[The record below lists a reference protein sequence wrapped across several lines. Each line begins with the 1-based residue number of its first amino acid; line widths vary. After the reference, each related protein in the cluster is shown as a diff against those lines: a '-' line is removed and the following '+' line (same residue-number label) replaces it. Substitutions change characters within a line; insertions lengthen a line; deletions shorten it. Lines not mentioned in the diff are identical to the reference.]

1 MPVVR
6 PCLLAIIL
14 LVSSSA
20 VKSQTNKASEQTTA
34 NLMRE
39 LRLKWLTTPTSQLG
53 RTSTPEYPHVDAMIM
68 DWPIEEATV
77 SLMASSVGDASIYT
91 TGSFGVIGGIE
102 HESVRHL
109 AQNFVKLGE
118 KYYSEA
124 TSTTDY
130 SYPQSGRVRFYFIC
144 YDEVRMIE
152 VNAASLEDRRSK
164 YSDLFV
170 QAHRV
175 ISELRRIVEHQKTG
189 SDHAR

>member
-1 MPVVR
+1 
-6 PCLLAIIL
+6 
-14 LVSSSA
+14 
-20 VKSQTNKASEQTTA
+20 
-34 NLMRE
+34 MRE

-124 TSTTDY
+124 ISTTDY
-130 SYPQSGRVRFYFIC
+130 SYPQSGRVRFYLIC